1 MSDSL
6 QPHGLQPARLPC
18 PWGFSRQEHWN
29 GLPCPPPGGIPNPG
43 IKPSLL
49 SLLHWQGDSLRP
61 GPPGKSPTQAL
72 ANSTSTINVPK
83 SHPDQYT
90 EVWSWKSQY
99 RLSFLKNECIY
110 FTWRIITLQYWDF
123 FFFFFLP
130 HINMNQPHV
139 SFLDWE
145 PGQARYTEYSRFLS
159 NAKFFHFTL
168 HSPLRWVL
176 LSPMFQNAALWARF
190 FQERWLAIDFS
201 GKVQGQTLCW
211 TWIWEE

>member
-1 MSDSL
+1 MSWQLNLTHPGSCCCCVCSVMSDSL

-29 GLPCPPPGGIPNPG
+29 GLPCPPPGDLPNPG

-49 SLLHWQGDSLRP
+49 SLLHWQGDSLPP

-123 FFFFFLP
+123 FFFFFFFFATYQHESASRQL
-130 HINMNQPHV
+130 
-139 SFLDWE
+139 SWLGTRA
-145 PGQARYTEYSRFLS
+145 GQVYR
-159 NAKFFHFTL
+159 
-168 HSPLRWVL
+168 
-176 LSPMFQNAALWARF
+176 
-190 FQERWLAIDFS
+190 
-201 GKVQGQTLCW
+201 VQ
-211 TWIWEE
+211 